1 MDRRIL
7 RLVAI
12 ADGDTLAGRDYV
24 ECCRAAVRGGATSIQ
39 VRMKHGDS
47 GLMLSMTE
55 KLVDQLTVPVIVNDR
70 LDVAILG
77 GAHGVHVGARDVAV
91 AAARRLCDTR
101 EVIVGVSVGDI
112 HEARGAI
119 RDGADYWGVGPV
131 YFTGSKIDAGFALG
145 VEGFGRLRD
154 MAPQGVPVIAIG
166 GINSA
171 NCRQLIECGAD
182 GVAVIAALFEKQDVE
197 GAARELISAIESV
210 S

>member
-1 MDRRIL
+1 
-7 RLVAI
+7 
-12 ADGDTLAGRDYV
+12 
-24 ECCRAAVRGGATSIQ
+24 
-39 VRMKHGDS
+39 
-47 GLMLSMTE
+47 MLTMTE

-77 GAHGVHVGARDVAV
+77 GASGVHIGARDVSV
-91 AAARRLCDTR
+91 AAARGIADSR
-101 EVIVGVSVGDI
+101 EIIIGASVGDI
-112 HEARGAI
+112 HEAGAAT
-119 RDGADYWGVGPV
+119 RNGADYWGVGPV
-131 YFTGSKIDAGFALG
+131 YSTGSKIDAGFALS

-197 GAARELISAIESV
+197 GAARSLISAIESV